1 MHEPSR
7 MHELTLS
14 LDPAL
19 RQALDDLADA
29 SGRRTEEV
37 VLEAVRRCL
46 DEEGAAVRTHAER
59 LALRHA
65 GLLRRLGE

>member
-1 MHEPSR
+1 MYELY
-7 MHELTLS
+7 ELTLS

-19 RQALDDLADA
+19 RHALDDLADA

-37 VLEAVRRCL
+37 VLEAVRRYL
-46 DEEGAAVRTHAER
+46 GEEGAAVRAHAER
-59 LALRHA
+59 LALSHA